1 MKKILMM
8 ALLLVTAYTYG
19 QDVKSMMKSSNA
31 SSKLLNNDF
40 LDKMATD
47 QLKKLTKKLNLSED
61 QQKQASSL
69 VMNQLRSEKF
79 QKVLSKY
86 TPDQLMS
93 PDVSD
98 NISKILLNDESFG
111 KELNGL
117 LNKEQQSKLASEKLK
132 LVN

>member
-1 MKKILMM
+1 
-8 ALLLVTAYTYG
+8 
-19 QDVKSMMKSSNA
+19 MMKSSNA